1 MSPDVS
7 LEIERSLIIHENGLV
22 LCRAGLPG
30 YPSNFTRDSIHSFI
44 FNQNLGRLRDQLQF
58 NSESQAKDKDPFSG
72 AEPGKFHHQLP
83 CVLIRNHSTAYSA
96 SDVTA
101 WGLVGFEDYFIH
113 TGDSSFLKEHEFNIR
128 MGTDYILNH
137 LTSDYLFEDSPQFA
151 GADNFA
157 LKVTYWKDSQLP
169 QRENGEPD
177 YPVVYWLADVQNI
190 AGMRSSARL
199 LHSNDL
205 LSVASKMVE
214 SLDGLFDED
223 LGTYPVAVDQQG
235 PVRVVSSDGLTSFYF
250 LEPEDIGVDR
260 LSRVIQ
266 TSAILETPVGYR
278 VLSEEAAEEMEDK
291 YHADTVWP
299 LEQATIHAGAR
310 KYRHWAQAHGFLKLA
325 EELGH
330 VMEVSSRVINF
341 LEGHNAEIFILRDGH
356 IEKVGC
362 DPHLMTLAAKSYFE
376 QGRSSLASKTKELS
390 IVA

>member
-1 MSPDVS
+1 MSPDIS

-44 FNQNLGRLRDQLQF
+44 FNQNLDRLRDQLQF
-58 NSESQAKDKDPFSG
+58 SSESQAKDKDPFSG
-72 AEPGKFHHQLP
+72 AELGKFHHQLP
-83 CVLIRNHSTAYSA
+83 GVLIRNHSTAYSA

-101 WGLVGFEDYFIH
+101 WGLMGFGDYFIH
-113 TGDSSFLKEHEFNIR
+113 TGDSSFIKEHESNIR
-128 MGTDYILNH
+128 MGTRYILNH
-137 LTSDYLFEDSPQFA
+137 LTADYLFEESPQFA

-157 LKVTYWKDSQLP
+157 LKVTYWKDSHLP
-169 QRENGEPD
+169 QRKEGEPE
-177 YPVVYWLADVQNI
+177 YPAVYYLLDVQNI
-190 AGMRSSARL
+190 AGLRSSGRL
-199 LHSNDL
+199 LQSNDL

-214 SLDGLFDED
+214 NLDRLFDED
-223 LGTYPVAVDQQG
+223 LGTYVVAVDQKG
-235 PVRVVSSDGLTSFYF
+235 PVRVVSSDPLTAWFF

-299 LEQATIHAGAR
+299 LEQVTIHAGAR
-310 KYRHWAQAHGFLKLA
+310 KYRHWAQAQGFLKLA

-330 VMEVSSRVINF
+330 VMEVSSRIGQF
-341 LEGHNAEIFILRDGH
+341 LNGHNAEIFILRDGQA
-356 IEKVGC
+356 EKGGC
-362 DPHLMTLAAKSYFE
+362 DPHLMTLAAKSYFNCI
-376 QGRSSLASKTKELS
+376 RSELAT
-390 IVA
+390 IV